1 MKSSH
6 RSKNRFNG
14 LRFATLAFSMGLA
27 GACSSKPAE
36 SPDEREK
43 VIPDETQRT
52 SEQMSGQQQIFM
64 GDLNST
70 TSEQAG
76 VRHEQ
81 AVQSVRDP
89 DEEEGAKK
97 K

>member
-1 MKSSH
+1 MEYSRRSH
-6 RSKNRFNG
+6 ARPIE
-14 LRFATLAFSMGLA
+14 LRFTVMALALCVA
-27 GACSSKPAE
+27 ACSSKPAK
-36 SPDEREK
+36 SPNEREK
-43 VIPDETQRT
+43 VIPDETQRA

-64 GDLNST
+64 GELSNT